1 MAKVYV
7 TNCSIVSDKDTLVS
21 LFQQVGPMFVPSLYL
36 SLLMTLCAVQCVT
49 HEHHSKSIQ
58 QLNNPQHA
66 FAFVEYESEDSARS
80 AVESFNGKEY
90 NGETMRVELAR
101 SSRRPMRQW
110 RVPLGVG
117 MGMGMN
123 MGMNPYMRRR
133 APRANREPAE
143 LSKTDVYVGN
153 LSYNVTDEGLANIF
167 AGTNFVGARIIAKF
181 GHSQGYGFVTFA
193 NEADQEAAIA
203 KLNGAVVEGRQI
215 KVAAAH
221 VVPPKAEQP
230 ADASAAAAATTDA
243 AAEETAAPAEQGAA
257 AETVAT
263 A

>member
-1 MAKVYV
+1 MTKVYV

-21 LFQQVGPMFVPSLYL
+21 LFQRFGSMFVHPPLPPSFFLR
-36 SLLMTLCAVQCVT
+36 AQCVT
-49 HEHHSKSIQ
+49 PEQNSKSIQ
-58 QLNNPQHA
+58 QLNNQQHA
-66 FAFVEYESEDSARS
+66 FAFVEYESEESARS
-80 AVESFNGKEY
+80 AVEALNGKEL
-90 NGETMRVELAR
+90 NGEQMRVELAR
-101 SSRRPMRQW
+101 SARRPMRQW

-117 MGMGMN
+117 MNMGMG

-133 APRANREPAE
+133 APRVPREPAE

-153 LSYNVTDEGLANIF
+153 LSYNVTDEGLAEIF
-167 AGTNFVGARIIAKF
+167 AGTNFVSARIITRS

-193 NEADQEAAIA
+193 TEAEQQAAIA
-203 KLNGAVVEGRQI
+203 ALNGAVVEGRLI

-230 ADASAAAAATTDA
+230 ADAAAAAVA
-243 AAEETAAPAEQGAA
+243 AAAVDAVADEAAVPAEQGAA

>member
-1 MAKVYV
+1 M
-7 TNCSIVSDKDTLVS
+7 TL
-21 LFQQVGPMFVPSLYL
+21 
-36 SLLMTLCAVQCVT
+36 LCAVQCVT